1 MPYLFLLCSEGLTS
15 LLKQI
20 EIDNKIIGV
29 FLCKNGPR
37 ISHLFFFF
45 FFSFLN
51 FANDSLLFYRA
62 QLSDIQTILDILE
75 TYERASR

>member
-20 EIDNKIIGV
+20 EIDNKIRGV

-45 FFSFLN
+45 KN

>member
-1 MPYLFLLCSEGLTS
+1 MQKWAKNLTS
-15 LLKQI
+15 
-20 EIDNKIIGV
+20 
-29 FLCKNGPR
+29 
-37 ISHLFFFF
+37 FFFF
-45 FFSFLN
+45 SFFSFLN